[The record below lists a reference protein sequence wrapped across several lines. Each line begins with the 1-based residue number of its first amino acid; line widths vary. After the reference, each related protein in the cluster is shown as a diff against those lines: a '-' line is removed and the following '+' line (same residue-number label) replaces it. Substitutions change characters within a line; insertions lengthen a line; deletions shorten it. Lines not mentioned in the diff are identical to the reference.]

1 MTKMLTKAQIVDK
14 FWQMALDGT
23 PEERRVAYQWR
34 REAEQEFARV
44 NGLEARPIGVEVA

>member
-1 MTKMLTKAQIVDK
+1 MLTLDQIIDR

-34 REAEQEFARV
+34 REAEQELQR
-44 NGLEARPIGVEVA
+44 IGDQMAQPLRVEVA